1 MPIDNTTKFAIV
13 SIHLLNQRIDFY
25 QSAMQKKDANLV
37 PTSKTLDF

>member
-25 QSAMQKKDANLV
+25 QSAMQKDANLV